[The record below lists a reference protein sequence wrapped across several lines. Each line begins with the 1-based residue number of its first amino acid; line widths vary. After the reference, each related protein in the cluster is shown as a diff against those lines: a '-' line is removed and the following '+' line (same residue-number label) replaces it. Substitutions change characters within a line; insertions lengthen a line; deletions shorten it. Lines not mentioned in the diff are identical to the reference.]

1 MTTNLKWLEGLLLVW
16 RAVGQLNHNQSGS
29 LFQVLSCRQPK
40 NDKQETAY
48 QIKQLKFS
56 SSTSK
61 GQLLHSCF
69 LGQNWIFLCWFV
81 QNPCPKMKLAP
92 CQRDVSTLSTVP
104 SLHYNK
110 LFLKNTVHNTYNNCL
125 KREGFYIFV
134 RIIKTP
140 TPPLI
145 NNTGQEMTDRSS
157 VYGNSKSGFQSTL
170 FVYKVSLL

>member
-61 GQLLHSCF
+61 GWLLHSCF